1 MLQSFVAQSGVLIR
15 VASFVFAMS
24 AFLSMR
30 ASAEQIRVK
39 VLNAKN
45 GKPFNHVNLTI
56 GTAGPQTSSFH
67 IETDR
72 TGLALVPLVPNGSIF
87 VYATGYQTDCRP
99 AMQQQQP
106 FPFNEIAKAGITI
119 ANSCGKAT
127 YVAAPGE
134 LVLFVRNTTLFSR
147 D

>member
-1 MLQSFVAQSGVLIR
+1 MLHTFVAQSGVLTR
-15 VASFVFAMS
+15 VASFAFAMS
-24 AFLSMR
+24 AFLPTH
-30 ASAEQIRVK
+30 ASAQQIHVK

-67 IETDR
+67 IETDHA
-72 TGLALVPLVPNGSIF
+72 GLALVQLVPNGSIS
-87 VYATGYQTDCRP
+87 VYAMGYQTDCRP

-106 FPFNEIAKAGITI
+106 FRFDEIVRAGITI

-127 YVAAPGE
+127 SVAAPGE
-134 LVLFVRNTTLFSR
+134 LVLFVRNTSLLER